1 MPRLPG
7 PLSLVAEVTH
17 RCPLHCVYCSNP
29 LQMQSADQEL
39 STEDWTRV
47 FHQASALGV
56 LHLHLTG
63 GEPLARPDIVK
74 LVAAGRE
81 ANLYVNMITS
91 GLGLTADRMTE
102 LKDAGLEHIQLSLQD
117 ADEEKANEFAGA
129 RAHAHKLKLA
139 TLIRQQDIA
148 FTVNVVVHRDNLD
161 RLEAIIALAESLEPQ
176 RIEVAHVQYY
186 GWALKN
192 RDRLLPT
199 PSQVERSVQL
209 IKEAQSRLSGRIQL
223 QAVFPD
229 YYARYPKPCVGGWGR
244 QMMLIDPAGLA
255 FPCHAAGVIP
265 GFNRFRGQGW
275 MKDPCA
281 TCDRKEIDFGGC
293 RCQAFQ
299 LTGDAANTDPA
310 CSLSDQHSD
319 LVALTQAP
327 QPMEAQWVYRILA
340 NS

>member
-1 MPRLPG
+1 
-7 PLSLVAEVTH
+7 
-17 RCPLHCVYCSNP
+17 
-29 LQMQSADQEL
+29 MQSATNEL

-63 GEPLARPDIVK
+63 GEPLARPDIAK
-74 LVAAGRE
+74 LIAAGRE

-102 LKDAGLEHIQLSLQD
+102 FKDAGLEHIQLSLQD
-117 ADEEKANEFAGA
+117 ADEKKANEFAGA

-148 FTVNVVVHRDNLD
+148 FTVNVVVHRENLD
-161 RLEAIIALAESLEPQ
+161 RLEEIITLAESLEPQ
-176 RIEVAHVQYY
+176 RIEIAHVQYY

-192 RDRLLPT
+192 RDRLMPT
-199 PSQVERSVQL
+199 PIQVERSVQL
-209 IKEAQSRLSGRIQL
+209 IQAAQSRLSGRIQL

-244 QMMLIDPAGLA
+244 QMMLIDPTGLA
-255 FPCHAAGVIP
+255 LPCHAAAIIP
-265 GFNRFRGQGW
+265 DMEFDSVRTHSLEWLWQQSPAFSRFRGQSW

-281 TCDRKEIDFGGC
+281 DCDRKEIDFGGC

-310 CSLSDQHSD
+310 CSLSDLHAD
-319 LVALTQAP
+319 LVAITQAP
-327 QPMEAQWVYRILA
+327 HPPPTQWVYRILA